1 MKLLK
6 RTLPEIIIRK
16 LGRHP
21 VAVVSTATLGFRLGK
36 DGWRLKKGE
45 IDVPEFRRR
54 VGGHFGTVGGGLAGA
69 AAGAAAGS
77 AVIPGLGTV
86 LGAFAGG
93 MVGESLGG
101 KLGRGAVEGAESLFD
116 RPGPEPATK
125 PAEAAPDPGHPK
137 RSL

>member
-1 MKLLK
+1 MKFLK

-21 VAVVSTATLGFRLGK
+21 VAVLSTATLGFRLSK

-54 VGGHFGTVGGGLAGA
+54 VGGHFGTVGGGIAGA

-77 AVIPGLGTV
+77 AVIPGLGTI

-93 MVGESLGG
+93 MVGETLGG
-101 KLGRGAVEGAESLFD
+101 KLGRGAIEGAETLLT
-116 RPGPEPATK
+116 PKPTEP
-125 PAEAAPDPGHPK
+125 APDPGHPK